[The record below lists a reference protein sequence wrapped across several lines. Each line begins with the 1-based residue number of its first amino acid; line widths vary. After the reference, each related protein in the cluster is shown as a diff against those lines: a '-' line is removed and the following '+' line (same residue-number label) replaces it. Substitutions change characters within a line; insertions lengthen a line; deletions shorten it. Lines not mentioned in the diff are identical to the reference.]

1 MQDLVTVQGRSSP
14 RLYEVAGSQ
23 PLDGVPQVSLFPT
36 LERPTSP
43 TLLEQQ
49 RSSKKC
55 RGNSKNDTDHD
66 SMTVDDEQTV
76 AATVLQADMIHNT
89 YWQRDGDRSTYASK
103 VAANGSAYNGAN
115 ISTGF
120 REDEDCCPLF
130 KEVEKEA
137 EEVGVNNQFGEFISE
152 SNLYGP
158 WMVVENQRRQPLNNI
173 RGVSVGANKSKT
185 YSRSRFEVLDVEEWS
200 EQLRNEDLVTAG
212 ELAVHENDLH
222 GIVGSKASRS
232 KQIATNEAYKTSN
245 PHRKSRSTKKG
256 THPVEVVPT
265 VEGRLINVVEH
276 VQKIVSESHLAIR
289 IIEEGHS
296 NAGTMRVSSTSIGR
310 TGKVV

>member
-120 REDEDCCPLF
+120 REDE
-130 KEVEKEA
+130 
-137 EEVGVNNQFGEFISE
+137 
-152 SNLYGP
+152 
-158 WMVVENQRRQPLNNI
+158 RRQPLNNI